1 MNYTLQVISLF
12 ITLLPIVSELKKPD
26 ESISLIFSPSSSVKQ
41 SIPLNDILT
50 HQISLPINDTKTPI
64 KYYIAK
70 NSNVI
75 GTGEFLPYNDTKW
88 LNISSTKKKSDIISS
103 LFDTMKLKLKCT
115 NELLSSSSSKKYQTT
130 SSVSTTK
137 TKKKKKSIPSN
148 VTKQKSFGFSI
159 RSAKPSEQS
168 VTKYIFEKR
177 IKGRGMLNTAIKLKH
192 NKSCEDGIWG
202 SNSVKKDI
210 FDETNNIMYN
220 SAIVDKKRKDSDIS
234 KSIKASNGKKRG
246 AAHSSNTL
254 TEVISRTNKK
264 SSIVNSHSMD
274 SVDSPSIIKKLDEK
288 FQTIEEK
295 IIDKNFEENIDND
308 EMIVSSK
315 KKFFSLSNST
325 NLNDSNIA
333 KNKTASSTN
342 IDNKKVSSFSN
353 DEYLDSDDPDVDAIV
368 SKYDDLKTDFE
379 IFYTKE
385 YIDSITDDMLQLE
398 LQLELEKIFE
408 LQMTYHNAKASLS
421 DQYAK
426 TKKSFLSY
434 ANKYILL
441 NKKSMKLQKE
451 RERAQLNNSICTF
464 VNNHKIKNDK
474 EASTINKDECKLWRY
489 IIDICDKKSNTE
501 RETLIRIFTQIISK
515 QNLSCLDNVEKL
527 LCERLMKK
535 YYQPPIP
542 IKKQTKTK
550 RSGSSEK
557 NVYTVDKSNKMM
569 IHSTLKKNRHSNNE
583 IKSKKY

>member
-1 MNYTLQVISLF
+1 
-12 ITLLPIVSELKKPD
+12 
-26 ESISLIFSPSSSVKQ
+26 
-41 SIPLNDILT
+41 
-50 HQISLPINDTKTPI
+50 
-64 KYYIAK
+64 
-70 NSNVI
+70 
-75 GTGEFLPYNDTKW
+75 
-88 LNISSTKKKSDIISS
+88 
-103 LFDTMKLKLKCT
+103 
-115 NELLSSSSSKKYQTT
+115 
-130 SSVSTTK
+130 
-137 TKKKKKSIPSN
+137 
-148 VTKQKSFGFSI
+148 
-159 RSAKPSEQS
+159 
-168 VTKYIFEKR
+168 
-177 IKGRGMLNTAIKLKH
+177 
-192 NKSCEDGIWG
+192 
-202 SNSVKKDI
+202 
-210 FDETNNIMYN
+210 
-220 SAIVDKKRKDSDIS
+220 
-234 KSIKASNGKKRG
+234 
-246 AAHSSNTL
+246 
-254 TEVISRTNKK
+254 
-264 SSIVNSHSMD
+264 MD

-515 QNLSCLDNVEKL
+515 QNLSCLD
-527 LCERLMKK
+527 
-535 YYQPPIP
+535 
-542 IKKQTKTK
+542 TFFF
-550 RSGSSEK
+550 
-557 NVYTVDKSNKMM
+557 
-569 IHSTLKKNRHSNNE
+569 
-583 IKSKKY
+583 